1 MSAWEVLWGQR
12 HILLT
17 GFQTTVELFV
27 VCSICALLMGCVLQL
42 ALEKGK
48 GPLTTV
54 VRLSV
59 DTMRMM
65 PFLVLVYLLYYGL
78 PVAGVRLD
86 ALFVSYVALIAYHG
100 LYFTEI
106 LRGARSSLPRGQGES
121 AKAHGYTTSVMYRR
135 ILLPQLIMRSAPMLG
150 NQLIMC
156 LKDTAFLSIIT
167 VQDLTGAATAIQS
180 VYFIPVQAFVVAI
193 GFYWLVS
200 LAIEALVR
208 KVGDLARNR
217 GLVT

>member
-1 MSAWEVLWGQR
+1 
-12 HILLT
+12 
-17 GFQTTVELFV
+17 
-27 VCSICALLMGCVLQL
+27 
-42 ALEKGK
+42 
-48 GPLTTV
+48 
-54 VRLSV
+54 
-59 DTMRMM
+59 
-65 PFLVLVYLLYYGL
+65 
-78 PVAGVRLD
+78 
-86 ALFVSYVALIAYHG
+86 
-100 LYFTEI
+100 
-106 LRGARSSLPRGQGES
+106 
-121 AKAHGYTTSVMYRR
+121 MYRR

-180 VYFIPVQAFVVAI
+180 VHFIPVQAFVVAI